1 MQYWNSLSFVSEK
14 ETVDIVWEMLCDEY
28 ITTPKKMGTQIE
40 VNYDPLWT
48 TKLQSI
54 ESLFPSETSQGQG
67 QLNIDN
73 EF

>member
-1 MQYWNSLSFVSEK
+1 
-14 ETVDIVWEMLCDEY
+14 
-28 ITTPKKMGTQIE
+28 MGTQIE

-48 TKLQSI
+48 TKLQSS
-54 ESLFPSETSQGQG
+54 ESLFPSKTSQGQG